1 MNNVYKKI
9 KSILEYAI
17 IFIIFFIG
25 LRKGGYYKEDSLIGV
40 YAIFLF
46 SIIYFIVNW
55 KNIKINKMVAT
66 SLGIFAISYF
76 IPVILKNAATVSGA
90 LNIAIRVYSIYLLY
104 IIIYNSE
111 NKEKYKKAIIIFTII
126 YSILALDEYS
136 YRIFQA
142 PLNFIGGG
150 YIEQNNGRIGSIFQY
165 SNLLGIMCVISIY
178 LIKEKVKNDIKKS
191 TIQNVLVNF
200 LTIICFLTQ
209 SKMSMLLY
217 IAMSIIMCIID
228 KKKENIFLVVLN
240 TIYSV
245 VVISLI
251 ESISVWIIIPAM
263 LLTLSYSYAS
273 HTLEKNNIK
282 YKKILNIVI
291 TAILVIITLLFI
303 NFKIESGIV
312 NSISNYFRNFHSTKL
327 RIVYYVDTLK
337 LIIQSP
343 LNVIFGLGGNAF
355 RTMYETIQS
364 RHYISLEVHSM
375 FLQILLE
382 SGIIGLFSFLVA
394 IVNIFKKCPDK
405 KYKLLIAIVLI
416 FAGFDVFFT
425 YTFMMYILAIILA
438 IPKLEEKNVNNI
450 EKACNIVI
458 FIGVFVITTMQCI
471 AIFTEPVEVD
481 NLNTNIEEQESI
493 VKRCEIALKFD
504 KYDVEY
510 LKNYTRACSTYIEI
524 LEIKEELYGQDNSE
538 KINDTINKIYS
549 NTQNE
554 IKYEKSNK
562 YAIEDSVYYTYKY
575 VDQLVA
581 INYAQKEVQ
590 GYETYL
596 AQMLENIEKLRQEHS
611 LNDYAMSVY
620 SSCINQLYNKYS
632 YVNSI
637 LNSDKIQKDLN
648 ALKENEYI
656 SL

>member
-1 MNNVYKKI
+1 
-9 KSILEYAI
+9 
-17 IFIIFFIG
+17 
-25 LRKGGYYKEDSLIGV
+25 
-40 YAIFLF
+40 
-46 SIIYFIVNW
+46 
-55 KNIKINKMVAT
+55 
-66 SLGIFAISYF
+66 
-76 IPVILKNAATVSGA
+76 
-90 LNIAIRVYSIYLLY
+90 
-104 IIIYNSE
+104 
-111 NKEKYKKAIIIFTII
+111 
-126 YSILALDEYS
+126 
-136 YRIFQA
+136 
-142 PLNFIGGG
+142 
-150 YIEQNNGRIGSIFQY
+150 
-165 SNLLGIMCVISIY
+165 
-178 LIKEKVKNDIKKS
+178 
-191 TIQNVLVNF
+191 
-200 LTIICFLTQ
+200 
-209 SKMSMLLY
+209 
-217 IAMSIIMCIID
+217 
-228 KKKENIFLVVLN
+228 
-240 TIYSV
+240 
-245 VVISLI
+245 
-251 ESISVWIIIPAM
+251 
-263 LLTLSYSYAS
+263 
-273 HTLEKNNIK
+273 
-282 YKKILNIVI
+282 
-291 TAILVIITLLFI
+291 
-303 NFKIESGIV
+303 
-312 NSISNYFRNFHSTKL
+312 
-327 RIVYYVDTLK
+327 
-337 LIIQSP
+337 
-343 LNVIFGLGGNAF
+343 
-355 RTMYETIQS
+355 
-364 RHYISLEVHSM
+364 
-375 FLQILLE
+375 
-382 SGIIGLFSFLVA
+382 
-394 IVNIFKKCPDK
+394 
-405 KYKLLIAIVLI
+405 
-416 FAGFDVFFT
+416 
-425 YTFMMYILAIILA
+425 MMYILAIILA

-450 EKACNIVI
+450 EKACNILI

-481 NLNTNIEEQESI
+481 NLNNNIEKQESI